1 MLLETLSDGTEPTDA
16 EDGVQDITLAVGSGL
31 VKLLKGNIESLKLPT
46 VLKNTLK
53 RLKSFLFL
61 TDNKLNGTD
70 KDGGKNRLG
79 SEMEIISKKITSS
92 TMQKN

>member
-31 VKLLKGNIESLKLPT
+31 LKLLKGNIESLKLPMF
-46 VLKNTLK
+46 LKNTLK

-61 TDNKLNGTD
+61 TDNKLDGTD